1 MLLRFLEASEVLL
14 QEMAKRN
21 AEPTF
26 MRYMPRRFM
35 RWRKATGNLD
45 KRINAVL
52 SSGKSEGSRLNMLKA
67 LQDAHEGD
75 KKMSKA
81 ELTDEILTLLLAG
94 HETTGYTTSWALYE
108 VACHPEVQE
117 KILAE
122 ASAVDLDTLPLT
134 NVQSMLPY
142 SWMAWQEALRLHP
155 TVTMIGRQAEVD
167 TTLGGK
173 YKLPAGSIVAVSQ
186 VMLTRSEEIRGP
198 DVMNFSPERMEKGYP
213 ELHLP
218 FGFGGRT
225 CIGKRLAYVE
235 GVYLLAFLV
244 KNFRLRVGEEA
255 PIPTPWVT
263 VTHSAKEGIH
273 LMMSKRSELWQLW
286 EMASPTFCMSL
297 RRLLQS
303 VCCSDMGM
311 F

>member
-14 QEMAKRN
+14 QETAKRN

-81 ELTDEILTLLLAG
+81 ELTDEILTLLIAG

-117 KILAE
+117 E
-122 ASAVDLDTLPLT
+122 DSRR
-134 NVQSMLPY
+134 S
-142 SWMAWQEALRLHP
+142 
-155 TVTMIGRQAEVD
+155 IGSR
-167 TTLGGK
+167 
-173 YKLPAGSIVAVSQ
+173 P
-186 VMLTRSEEIRGP
+186 
-198 DVMNFSPERMEKGYP
+198 GYP
-213 ELHLP
+213 PPDECSEHASLLVDGLARSITLASNCHHDWSA
-218 FGFGGRT
+218 GR
-225 CIGKRLAYVE
+225 G
-235 GVYLLAFLV
+235 
-244 KNFRLRVGEEA
+244 
-255 PIPTPWVT
+255 
-263 VTHSAKEGIH
+263 
-273 LMMSKRSELWQLW
+273 
-286 EMASPTFCMSL
+286 
-297 RRLLQS
+297 
-303 VCCSDMGM
+303 
-311 F
+311 